1 MATKSGRV
9 ISAEQKFSWKKALL
23 KWEVFLVVI
32 FIAVNIM
39 NACISPYYL
48 SVDGLFT
55 ATSSFLEKAFIVLPM
70 AYVLLLGEIDISVG
84 ATVALSACVLGITY
98 NAGAPMWLAVIVCLL
113 VGSLCGAVNGLILTR
128 FKELAPMIVTLGTQI
143 LFRGIAEIL
152 LTDQATGGFTKV
164 EWFKDLYWGK
174 VGVVPIMFIIFIVC
188 AIVFGVIMHCT
199 TFGRRMYAIGSN
211 AEAAKYSGI
220 NVQKIRFIVYTVTGT
235 FSAVTAVFLASRM
248 GSARSNIASGYEMEA
263 ISMAVLGGI
272 MTYGGKGNF
281 PGAILA
287 IFILGFLRYGLG
299 LVNIPSQ
306 LLMVITG
313 ILLIIVVMAPNLK
326 LGRLFKRK
334 TKQA

>member
-9 ISAEQKFSWKKALL
+9 ISAERKFEWKQVLL

-70 AYVLLLGEIDISVG
+70 AYILLLGEIDISVG
-84 ATVALSACVLGITY
+84 ATVALSACMLGITY
-98 NAGAPMWLAVIVCLL
+98 NAGLPMGLAVVVCLL
-113 VGSLCGAVNGLILTR
+113 VGSLCGALNGLILTK
-128 FKELAPMIVTLGTQI
+128 FTELAPMIVTLGTQI

-164 EWFKDLYWGK
+164 TWFRNLYWGK
-174 VGVVPIMFIIFIVC
+174 IGVVPIMFIIFVIC
-188 AIVFGVIMHCT
+188 AVIFGVVMHCT
-199 TFGRRMYAIGSN
+199 TFGRRLYAIGSN
-211 AEAAKYSGI
+211 SEAAKYSGI
-220 NVQKIRFIVYTVTGT
+220 NVQRIRFFVYTITGT
-235 FSAVTAVFLASRM
+235 FSAVTAIFLASGM
-248 GSARSNIASGYEMEA
+248 GSARSNIAAGYELEA

-272 MTYGGKGNF
+272 LTDGGKGNF

-299 LVNIPSQ
+299 LINVASQ
-306 LLMVITG
+306 LMMVIIG
-313 ILLIIVVMAPNLK
+313 LLLIIVVMVPNLN
-326 LGRLFKRK
+326 LGRFFKK
-334 TKQA
+334 NSAKA

>member
-9 ISAEQKFSWKKALL
+9 ISAEKKFSWKQALL
-23 KWEVFLVVI
+23 KWEVFLVAI

-48 SVDGLFT
+48 SIDGLFT

-84 ATVALSACVLGITY
+84 ATVALSACMLGITY
-98 NAGAPMWLAVIVCLL
+98 NAGLPMGAAVVVCLL
-113 VGSLCGAVNGLILTR
+113 VGSLCGALNGFLLTR
-128 FKELAPMIVTLGTQI
+128 FTELAPMIVTLGTQI

-164 EWFKDLYWGK
+164 KWFRNLYWGK
-174 VGVVPIMFIIFIVC
+174 VGVVPIMFIIFVVC
-188 AIVFGVIMHCT
+188 AVVFGVVMHCT
-199 TFGRRMYAIGSN
+199 TFGRRLYAIGSN
-211 AEAAKYSGI
+211 AQAAKYSGI
-220 NVQKIRFIVYTVTGT
+220 NVQRIRFIVYTLTGT
-235 FSAVTAVFLASRM
+235 FSAVTAIFLASGM
-248 GSARSNIASGYEMEA
+248 GSARSNIASGYELEA

-272 MTYGGKGNF
+272 LTDGGKGNF

-299 LVNIPSQ
+299 LVNVASQ
-306 LLMVITG
+306 LMMVIIG
-313 ILLIIVVMAPNLK
+313 LLLILVVMVPNLN
-326 LGRLFKRK
+326 LGRIFRK
-334 TKQA
+334 KTTKA